1 MRRNTRAKD
10 KIEAPAGRLVGYAR
24 VSTWDQSL
32 DLQVDALLRAGVHPD
47 NVHTEHV
54 SGVAKNRP
62 GLRNA
67 LLDAVDGDTF
77 VVWKFDRLGRSL
89 LDLLTRIDE
98 LTKRGVKFRSLT
110 EGIDT
115 ATPAGMMMLNVIGAI
130 AQFERDMIRERTLAG
145 MASARQRGAK
155 FGAPRKLDLAGARDL
170 FRAGKNVREVAEH
183 FDCSTSAVYNQ
194 FKWNEIER
202 LQRAG
207 AKKRTK

>member
-1 MRRNTRAKD
+1 MKRTKQAND
-10 KIEAPAGRLVGYAR
+10 KIEAPAGRLIGYAR

-47 NVHTEHV
+47 NIHKEHV

-62 GLRNA
+62 GLRAA
-67 LLDAVDGDTF
+67 LLDAVEGDTF

-89 LDLLTRIDE
+89 LDLLTRIDD

-130 AQFERDMIRERTLAG
+130 AQFERDMVRERTLAG
-145 MASARQRGAK
+145 MAAARQRGAK
-155 FGAPRKLDLAGARDL
+155 FGAPRKLDLAGAREL
-170 FRAGKNVREVAEH
+170 FRAGKTVREVAEH
-183 FDCSTSAVYNQ
+183 FDCTPSAVYNQ
-194 FKWNEIER
+194 FEFSEIER
-202 LQRAG
+202 LRRLG

>member
-1 MRRNTRAKD
+1 MKRSKTA
-10 KIEAPAGRLVGYAR
+10 IVEPEAPAGRLIGYAR

-32 DLQVDALLRAGVHPD
+32 DLQIDALKRAGVHPD
-47 NVHTEHV
+47 NIHTEHV

-62 GLRNA
+62 GLRAA

-77 VVWKFDRLGRSL
+77 CVWKFDRLGRSL

-145 MASARQRGAK
+145 MAAARQRGAS
-155 FGAPRKLDLAGARDL
+155 FGAPRKLDLGQARTL
-170 FRAGKNVREVAEH
+170 FKAGKTVREVAEH
-183 FDCSTSAVYNQ
+183 FDCSRSAVYNQ
-194 FKWNEIER
+194 FKFDEIER
-202 LQRAG
+202 LRKAG
-207 AKKRTK
+207 ARKRTK